1 MDNFNSNLI
10 SEQNISIVL
19 FLMLFSVI
27 SYYKIKSFL
36 KSRKIKRAFKRGS
49 VLEKEAKYFLEKK
62 GYHIIDEQSIHYHNY
77 SVNGE
82 AIQTKLIVDYVVRKN
97 KKTYLVEVKSGK
109 SAISIKDKNTRRQLL
124 EYDTVIENDG
134 VFLLDMEHKKMQL
147 IKFYSKSKQKNTFF
161 ISLIIIVAILGI
173 LLPFWSSK
181 LIVIAFL
188 FIAWFYYRKTRKF

>member
-1 MDNFNSNLI
+1 MDNFYTNLI

-19 FLMLFSVI
+19 FLLLFSTI
-27 SYYKIKSFL
+27 SYYKFKSFL

-49 VLEKEAKYFLEKK
+49 VLEKEAKGFLEKK
-62 GYHIIDEQSIHYHNY
+62 GYRIIDEQSVHYHNY
-77 SVNGE
+77 TVNGE
-82 AIQTKLIVDYVVRKN
+82 EKQTKLIVDYVVRKN
-97 KKTYLVEVKSGK
+97 KKIYLVEVKSGK

-147 IKFYSKSKQKNTFF
+147 IKFYSKSKQRNTAF
-161 ISLIIIVAILGI
+161 ISLIIVVSVLGI

-188 FIAWFYYRKTRKF
+188 IIAWFYYGKK